1 MTTLVYLLIMITT
14 DLEITNVCANKHW
27 GTLTVQMQWDNN
39 ASFFHPI
46 ADWLFDDRGGTRTIQ
61 HFNY

>member
-39 ASFFHPI
+39 AFFHPI